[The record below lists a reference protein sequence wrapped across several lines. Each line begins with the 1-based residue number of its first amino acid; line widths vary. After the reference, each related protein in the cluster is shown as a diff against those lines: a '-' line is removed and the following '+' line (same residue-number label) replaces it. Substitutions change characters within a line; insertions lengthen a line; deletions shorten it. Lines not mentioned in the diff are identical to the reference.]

1 MMKADE
7 RERFDALLEL
17 VLGAL
22 PERLHALLA
31 ESPLIVEDYPSR
43 ELLEELEMDPE
54 TERSSLCG
62 LHSGTPLTE
71 RSFQHSADMP
81 ETIHLFR
88 EGIIAQAGGWESW
101 EDEEGTWWGG
111 EDQVREEIRITL
123 LHEIGH
129 HFGLE
134 EEELDELGYG

>member
-1 MMKADE
+1 MKKDE
-7 RERFDALLEL
+7 RERFDALLGDVLHEL
-17 VLGAL
+17 
-22 PERLHALLA
+22 PPRLHTLLE

-43 ELLEELEMDPE
+43 ELLEELGMDPE
-54 TERSSLCG
+54 SERSSLCG

-71 RSFQHSADMP
+71 RSYLHDADMP

-88 EGIIAQAGGWESW
+88 EGIVSQAGGWETW
-101 EDEEGTWWGG
+101 EDEEGTGWGG
-111 EDQVREEIRITL
+111 EKKVREEIRITL

-134 EEELDELGYG
+134 EDDLEELGYG

>member
-1 MMKADE
+1 MKAAE
-7 RERFDALLEL
+7 RERFDALLGDVLHEL
-17 VLGAL
+17 
-22 PERLHALLA
+22 PQRLHVLLE
-31 ESPLIVEDYPSR
+31 ESPVIVEDYPSR
-43 ELLEELEMDPE
+43 ELLEELGMDPK

-71 RSFQHSADMP
+71 RSFQHNADMP

-88 EGIIAQAGGWESW
+88 EGILSQAGGWEAW
-101 EDEEGTWWGG
+101 EDEDGTLWGG
-111 EDQVREEIRITL
+111 EDNVREEIRITL

-134 EEELDELGYG
+134 EDDLEELGYG